1 MTMKK
6 TFLFF
11 TLLLL
16 ASVIGPSS
24 CSYHNDDNPNEYP
37 DPQPE
42 PEPEPEPQP
51 DVNEKYLEA
60 SYTPN
65 CFMVKPGES
74 VDIPVLKAYA
84 IWDLYA
90 EWLDKSDFTGMTPE
104 PVLLWQDTPGLIT
117 NVGLIPGQTAEEGS
131 IFVSTAD
138 KVGNAL
144 IGLRIGGEIRWS
156 WHIWVCND
164 EITAHD
170 HIDSEGKVA
179 AVIMDRNLGALNNTP
194 MDVGNRGMFYEWG
207 RKDPFTPSRSPYH
220 ADTDGNNVPAYNEP
234 NTAIGDG
241 TGTWVYN
248 AQAAVLATPP
258 ANIPNSI
265 LNPMTY
271 LQSPYNGHADWYC
284 TGTDPKATHPGLWGP
299 EKTIFDPCPPGYKVP
314 GPDLWGIPAGN
325 NSITN
330 GGAAADYDETG
341 VSVKWDWNAY
351 EDCGRR
357 WKNTGDY
364 YPMAGN
370 IYYTDYISVS
380 ICNYTG
386 GMAFYWTAQATPDA
400 TKSSAYFVN
409 FNPNWCNYRL
419 GAHDCSAQIR
429 CIRE

>member
-16 ASVIGPSS
+16 ASVICSSS

-156 WHIWVCND
+156 WHIWVTRYDPNA
-164 EITAHD
+164 ELVAF
-170 HIDSEGKVA
+170 GKIYTWDNNGDGVTDYTF
-179 AVIMDRNLGALNNTP
+179 MDRNLGAVINKALIENTP
-194 MDVGNRGMFYEWG
+194 ADSLAACGLLYQWG
-207 RKDPFTPSRSPYH
+207 RKDPFP
-220 ADTDGNNVPAYNEP
+220 
-234 NTAIGDG
+234 GDRILRG
-241 TGTWVYN
+241 TN
-248 AQAAVLATPP
+248 Q
-258 ANIPNSI
+258 
-265 LNPMTY
+265 
-271 LQSPYNGHADWYC
+271 
-284 TGTDPKATHPGLWGP
+284 
-299 EKTIFDPCPPGYKVP
+299 
-314 GPDLWGIPAGN
+314 
-325 NSITN
+325 
-330 GGAAADYDETG
+330 
-341 VSVKWDWNAY
+341 
-351 EDCGRR
+351 
-357 WKNTGDY
+357 
-364 YPMAGN
+364 
-370 IYYTDYISVS
+370 TDYNRFDSKPI
-380 ICNYTG
+380 Y
-386 GMAFYWTAQATPDA
+386 DA
-400 TKSSAYFVN
+400 AGTLLTEGSQSGEPAKT
-409 FNPNWCNYRL
+409 
-419 GAHDCSAQIR
+419 
-429 CIRE
+429 

>member
-144 IGLRIGGEIRWS
+144 IGLRIGGEIR
-156 WHIWVCND
+156 
-164 EITAHD
+164 
-170 HIDSEGKVA
+170 SEERRVGKEC
-179 AVIMDRNLGALNNTP
+179 R
-194 MDVGNRGMFYEWG
+194 
-207 RKDPFTPSRSPYH
+207 SRWSPYH
-220 ADTDGNNVPAYNEP
+220 
-234 NTAIGDG
+234 
-241 TGTWVYN
+241 
-248 AQAAVLATPP
+248 
-258 ANIPNSI
+258 
-265 LNPMTY
+265 
-271 LQSPYNGHADWYC
+271 
-284 TGTDPKATHPGLWGP
+284 
-299 EKTIFDPCPPGYKVP
+299 
-314 GPDLWGIPAGN
+314 
-325 NSITN
+325 
-330 GGAAADYDETG
+330 
-341 VSVKWDWNAY
+341 
-351 EDCGRR
+351 
-357 WKNTGDY
+357 
-364 YPMAGN
+364 
-370 IYYTDYISVS
+370 
-380 ICNYTG
+380 
-386 GMAFYWTAQATPDA
+386 
-400 TKSSAYFVN
+400 
-409 FNPNWCNYRL
+409 
-419 GAHDCSAQIR
+419 
-429 CIRE
+429 